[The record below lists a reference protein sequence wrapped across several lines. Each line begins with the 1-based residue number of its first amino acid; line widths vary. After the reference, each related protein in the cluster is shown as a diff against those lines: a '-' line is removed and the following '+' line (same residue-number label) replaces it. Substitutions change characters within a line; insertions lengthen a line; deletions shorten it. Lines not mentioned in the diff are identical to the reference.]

1 MGRRFCVRCGKKESK
16 ENPIID
22 GLCPECF
29 VRERTILKLPSKI
42 KLTVCPVCGA
52 VYLHGRWEHVGGGA
66 EDAIKWYVLGSL
78 VKRSTVYPGVEVV
91 DVEVRDVS
99 SGIVTMVVKGRFGEA
114 ILTQEVSTHLEVEN
128 RLCPACVKSRGGD
141 YEAILQIRTLA
152 PTRFHVMRAVGERLA
167 RIKMF
172 RESIVEIKEGREGVD
187 IKMNNQAA
195 CRYVANLLRREYA
208 AKLIQTWENTGQLGN
223 KRKCKLVISA
233 RLPGLMAGD
242 IVEYEGEPAQV
253 LKLKYGRVV
262 IKSLITGKVRSLT
275 HDEIWKGGVRYLSSK
290 DYAIMEGR
298 VLNYEGGR
306 AVVQSVETGNIY
318 FIKAPRLYS
327 LGSRVK
333 ILIYKGKAYLLL

>member
-1 MGRRFCVRCGKKESK
+1 LGRRFCVRCGREESK
-16 ENPIID
+16 DTPIID

-29 VRERTILKLPSKI
+29 VKERVILKLPSKI
-42 KLTVCPVCGA
+42 KVTVCPVCGA
-52 VYLHGRWEHVGGGA
+52 TYLHGRWEHLG
-66 EDAIKWYVLGSL
+66 EDIKDIVRWYVLSTL

-91 DVEVRDVS
+91 DVKVKELS
-99 SGIVTMVVKGRFGEA
+99 SGMVTMLVKGRYGSA
-114 ILTQEVSTHLEVEN
+114 SLVQELSTHLEVDK
-128 RLCPACVKSRGGD
+128 RLCPNCLKSRGGG

-152 PTRFHVMRAVGERLA
+152 PTRFNVMRAVGERLA
-167 RIKMF
+167 RVKTF

-187 IKMNNQAA
+187 IKMNSQTA
-195 CRYVANLLRREYA
+195 CRYVANLLKKEYA

-233 RLPGLMAGD
+233 RLPGLVAGD

-253 LKLKYGRVV
+253 IKLKYGRVV
-262 IKSLITGKVRSLT
+262 IKSLSTGKVRSLT
-275 HDEIWKGGVRYLSSK
+275 HDEIWRGRIKYLSSK
-290 DYAIMEGR
+290 DYAILDGR

-306 AVVQSVETGNIY
+306 AVVQSVDTGNVY
-318 FIKAPRLYS
+318 FIRAPRLYS